1 MRADCWQG
9 TGDDAAGLSCDF
21 GSDCDPQFLFCLRP
35 YATSGSDTEVC
46 PLGSV
51 ETGEFDSGDAF
62 CFGNSYIDEAA
73 NVPNPIAFS
82 NEGSYPVR
90 KDKCFQH
97 NAFCLIKLFVYI

>member
-1 MRADCWQG
+1 MRVDCWQG
-9 TGDDAAGLSCDF
+9 TGDLDSGLSCDI

-35 YATSGSDTEVC
+35 YATAGTDTENC

-51 ETGEFDSGDAF
+51 PTGEFDSGDAF

-82 NEGSYPVR
+82 NQGNYPVR
-90 KDKCFQH
+90 KEKVLPH
-97 NAFCLIKLFVYI
+97 NAFIIQMSFS